1 MVKHILEITYL
12 WVVIF
17 FKEMDLVAVAEMGN
31 Q

>member
-1 MVKHILEITYL
+1 MVKHISEIINI

-17 FKEMDLVAVAEMGN
+17 FKEMDLVAVGEMGN